1 MKPDPKLALSALET
15 ESLRAFRARIGK
27 LPPTDAA
34 LGVLGRGFFEVLAR
48 VSLTPAEHG
57 EALAVE
63 RIAAEAPAADV
74 QGLRRLLAS
83 LQLVLQGPPA
93 GWRAAV
99 TAGAPQA
106 VLTRRLVLGGRE
118 APRDAA

>member
-15 ESLRAFRARIGK
+15 ESLRAMRARIGK

-34 LGVLGRGFFEVLAR
+34 LGVLGRAFFEVLAR
-48 VSLTPAEHG
+48 VGLTPAADAEILS
-57 EALAVE
+57 AE
-63 RIAAEAPAADV
+63 RIAAEAPFADV
-74 QGLRRLLAS
+74 ERLRGVLAGL
-83 LQLVLQGPPA
+83 QQVLQGPPA

-99 TAGAPQA
+99 AAGAPQA
-106 VLTRRLVLGGRE
+106 ILTRRLVLGGRE

>member
-15 ESLRAFRARIGK
+15 EQLRAMRARVGK

-34 LGVLGRGFFEVLAR
+34 LGVLGRSVFEVLAR
-48 VSLTPAEHG
+48 VGLTPADQA
-57 EALAVE
+57 EALTVE
-63 RIAAEAPAADV
+63 RIVAEAPSADV
-74 QGLRRLLAS
+74 QELRRLLAS
-83 LQLVLQGPPA
+83 LQRVLQGPAA

-99 TAGAPQA
+99 SAGAPQA
-106 VLTRRLVLGGRE
+106 ILTRRLVLGGRE

>member
-1 MKPDPKLALSALET
+1 MKPDPKLALSAMET
-15 ESLRAFRARIGK
+15 ESLRAMRARIGK

-34 LGVLGRGFFEVLAR
+34 LGVLGRAVFEVLAR
-48 VSLTPAEHG
+48 VGLTPADQA
-57 EALAVE
+57 EALPPE
-63 RIAAEAPAADV
+63 RIAAEAPDADV
-74 QGLRRLLAS
+74 QALRRLLTS
-83 LQLVLQGPPA
+83 LQLLLQGPAA

-106 VLTRRLVLGGRE
+106 ILTRRLVLGGRE